1 MKTLNQQYN
10 SAKKK
15 AYNFMQKGQIS
26 AYLKALAEMNNYKS
40 MMTAIVAN

>member
-1 MKTLNQQYN
+1 MKTLSQQYE

-15 AYNFMQKGQIS
+15 AYTFMQNGQIS

-40 MMTAIVAN
+40 LMTAVIAN